1 MKEIMRPKGVK
12 EYLSEERG
20 AALIVALLLMVA
32 VTVLGTGGMITSSTD
47 IQISGNYKAS
57 QEVFYGAEGGIEMVK
72 GIIERAIN
80 ASDGGVN
87 ANTDTVFVR
96 DLLFPVEPEVIGGNY
111 NFNDSTD
118 GGSPSTT
125 PDMEL
130 SQFVDVVIPLRNIQV
145 LIDIDVTPR
154 IVVGFSPEFA
164 SGYEGIG
171 SGRDGGQANFYRV
184 NSGVRAG
191 GSTARS
197 ILRAE
202 FRQMY

>member
-47 IQISGNYKAS
+47 IQISGNYKTS
-57 QEVFYGAEGGIEMVK
+57 QEIFYGAEGGIEMVK

-80 ASDGGVN
+80 DSDGGVD

-96 DLLFPVEPEVIGGNY
+96 DLLFPMEPRVTDNDY
-111 NFNDSTD
+111 DHNDSND
-118 GGSPSTT
+118 GGSPSAD

-130 SQFVDVVIPLRNIQV
+130 PLFVDVVIPLRNIQV

-154 IVVGFSPEFA
+154 ILVGFSPEFA
-164 SGYEGIG
+164 GGYEGIG
-171 SGRDGGQANFYRV
+171 SGSDGGQANFYRV

-191 GSTARS
+191 GSIARS
-197 ILRAE
+197 ILGAE
-202 FRQMY
+202 FRKIY